1 MNFYDMMKEKQQ
13 KNFNETVHWFNLF
26 NVLQSMFEY
35 EGLPDTIR
43 QEQLE
48 GILISTGL
56 VGIGEIDGRLWC
68 GAGSYCGNVEGFL
81 PNEYQFAVTGIG
93 TKRGRHDTDISVGWN
108 NATFTPDWILM
119 QYASILSEI
128 DVSEKVNLLFT
139 RFLRIPKV
147 KDQKEKIAIENSI
160 KNIQNGKIEA
170 VVSDNI
176 HDIRE
181 LVSSGYNKEDNFLD
195 LVDIK
200 DIDKLQYLNQY
211 RDNIIKRFFQIYG
224 IASQVTN
231 KLAQQNNA
239 EIHANDDV
247 VMTLFLQRYKY
258 RKMLV
263 EDMNQKFGLD
273 VSVKLSDSWMDS
285 YNEIINNSEEQEETE
300 EQEGDEPDENMEL
313 SESSG

>member
-1 MNFYDMMKEKQQ
+1 M
-13 KNFNETVHWFNLF
+13 
-26 NVLQSMFEY
+26 
-35 EGLPDTIR
+35 
-43 QEQLE
+43 
-48 GILISTGL
+48 
-56 VGIGEIDGRLWC
+56 
-68 GAGSYCGNVEGFL
+68 
-81 PNEYQFAVTGIG
+81 
-93 TKRGRHDTDISVGWN
+93 
-108 NATFTPDWILM
+108 
-119 QYASILSEI
+119 
-128 DVSEKVNLLFT
+128 
-139 RFLRIPKV
+139 

-181 LVSSGYNKEDNFLD
+181 LVSTGYNKEDNFLD

-300 EQEGDEPDENMEL
+300 EQKGDEKIIPFSFSTNPEDIQKEQISCWLTYTNEETHKIIRDNIDRSPLFSGAIEGTGPRYCPSIEDKVVRFADKNRHQVFIEPEGNYTNEECVTMVHQIIEAVDNFDGEKAQELVKDLKNHMDDKENIKALNQAFLQMDEFMYDEAK
-313 SESSG
+313 ESLKKILKTV